1 MHRFCDACLNSRLV
15 WCRQVAAALGE
26 EIRRLSALVDAFS
39 APFHPEP
46 LVLTVYKRELHA
58 HVEAGLG
65 SNLRSRLSD
74 ALAANMETNQA
85 EMTGTAPPG
94 EERRGLI

>member
-1 MHRFCDACLNSRLV
+1 MSTGTNSCLFV
-15 WCRQVAAALGE
+15 RQVAVALGE

-65 SNLRSRLSD
+65 SNLKSRLSD
-74 ALAANMETNQA
+74 AVATNIESNQA
-85 EMTGTAPPG
+85 EMTGG
-94 EERRGLI
+94 